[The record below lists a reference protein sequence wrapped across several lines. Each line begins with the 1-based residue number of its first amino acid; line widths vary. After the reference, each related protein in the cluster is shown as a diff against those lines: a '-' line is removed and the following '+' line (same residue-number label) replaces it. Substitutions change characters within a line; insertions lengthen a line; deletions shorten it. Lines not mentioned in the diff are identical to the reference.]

1 MTQREIRLQGLGG
14 QGIITAGRL
23 LGEAASLRE
32 RREAVM
38 TEDYSPYITGGW
50 SRADLIISDEPID
63 YPLVTKPDILV
74 AMSQDGFDDNW
85 KSTTPNATIIVEQ
98 GIVNTC
104 PVEGRKLFAVP
115 ALATAEGLGKR
126 VVANIVI
133 LGFLAAK
140 TAVVSREALEG
151 AILARYAKAADL
163 NRRAFQKGVEFASQS
178 VEGSQTEEEVSYL
191 RT

>member
-1 MTQREIRLQGLGG
+1 MTRCEIRIHGLGG
-14 QGIITAGRL
+14 QGIISAGRL
-23 LGEAASLRE
+23 IGEAASIRE

-50 SRADLIISDEPID
+50 SRADLVISDEPID
-63 YPLVTKPDILV
+63 YPLVTRPNILV

-85 KSTTPNATIIVEQ
+85 KSTQPDATIIVEK
-98 GIVNTC
+98 GMVNTC
-104 PVEGRKLFAVP
+104 SVQDRKLFSVP
-115 ALATAEGLGKR
+115 ALSIAEELGKR

-140 TAVVSREALEG
+140 TRVVSIESLQA

-163 NRRAFQKGVEFASQS
+163 NRRAFQRGVELS
-178 VEGSQTEEEVSYL
+178 SQTAQVLELV
-191 RT
+191 T

>member
-1 MTQREIRLQGLGG
+1 MTRHEIRFHGLGG
-14 QGIITAGRL
+14 QGIISAGRL
-23 LGEAASLRE
+23 IGEAASIRE

-63 YPLVTKPDILV
+63 YPLVTHPNILV

-85 KSTTPNATIIVEQ
+85 KITAPDATIIVEK
-98 GIVNTC
+98 GMVNTR
-104 PVEGRKLFAVP
+104 PVQGRTILPVP
-115 ALATAEGLGKR
+115 ALSIAEELGKR

-140 TAVVSREALEG
+140 TWLVSSESLLA
-151 AILARYAKAADL
+151 AIIARYPKAADL
-163 NRRAFQKGVEFASQS
+163 NRRAFQRGAELS
-178 VEGSQTEEEVSYL
+178 SQTTEVL
-191 RT
+191 ELTAR